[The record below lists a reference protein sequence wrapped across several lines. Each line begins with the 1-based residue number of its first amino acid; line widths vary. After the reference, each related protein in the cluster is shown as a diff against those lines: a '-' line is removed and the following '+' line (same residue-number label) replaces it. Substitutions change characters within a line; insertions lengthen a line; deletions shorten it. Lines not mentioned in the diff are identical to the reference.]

1 MFFQIWRFRL
11 LIFYILLKQT
21 CAPRINWDSC
31 TFTKAKSGFF
41 AFKYDKTEVV
51 EGYPTRVWNMN
62 NLEVSF
68 ECRKEHLAANPLPEF
83 VKKQALERE
92 KEEELKREAL
102 LKDSKKDSVSSR
114 RLVVANQE
122 LSEEEKKRKEAEEEE
137 EAFKNYKTG
146 YRNFPDYVEEPVE
159 EWKEAKQAFS
169 DYTAFR
175 PSLDPPS
182 LSYSFQEYT
191 SASLSNEPL
200 HLGRKMDLSDCKKSK
215 FSSTLWMYEPQNH
228 ETDLDTLSL
237 DMSKIVSPLLHLIGM
252 GNEHIRSF
260 NAFLDA
266 SKRLRGSSNNTTES
280 CSSLPPGIPVQIDI
294 PIGYGFP
301 LSARIRMHGIDRGKS
316 WSDDKDD
323 SFWSIPGP
331 ADGYRDG
338 EVISGS
344 AS

>member
-1 MFFQIWRFRL
+1 
-11 LIFYILLKQT
+11 
-21 CAPRINWDSC
+21 
-31 TFTKAKSGFF
+31 
-41 AFKYDKTEVV
+41 
-51 EGYPTRVWNMN
+51 MN
-62 NLEVSF
+62 NLEISF
-68 ECRKEHLAANPLPEF
+68 GCRKEHLTATPLPEY
-83 VKKQALERE
+83 VKKIALELE

-102 LKDSKKDSVSSR
+102 EDTKKDSSR
-114 RLVVANQE
+114 RFVVANQDH
-122 LSEEEKKRKEAEEEE
+122 SEEEKKKKQEEEE
-137 EAFKNYKTG
+137 DEAFKNYKTG
-146 YRNFPDYVEEPVE
+146 YRNIPDYVEEPVE

-182 LSYSFQEYT
+182 PLLLSFQEYT

-200 HLGRKMDLSDCKKSK
+200 HLGRKMDLSDSKTSK

-228 ETDLDTLSL
+228 QTDLDTLSL
-237 DMSKIVSPLLHLIGM
+237 DISKIVSPLLHLVGM

-266 SKRLRGSSNNTTES
+266 STRIRGSGSSTTDS
-280 CSSLPPGIPVQIDI
+280 CSSLPPGLPVQMEI

-301 LSARIRMHGIDRGKS
+301 LSARIRVHGIDRGQG
-316 WSDDKDD
+316 WREDKDE

-331 ADGYRDG
+331 KDGYRDG

-344 AS
+344 AA